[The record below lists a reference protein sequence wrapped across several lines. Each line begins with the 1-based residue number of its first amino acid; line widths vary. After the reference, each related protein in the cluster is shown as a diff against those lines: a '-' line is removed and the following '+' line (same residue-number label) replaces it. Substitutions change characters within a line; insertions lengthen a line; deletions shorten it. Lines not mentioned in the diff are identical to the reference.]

1 MREGAEEAVHASE
14 RGGGG
19 GGGGG
24 AREGRRRIWA
34 EMAADL
40 GGEGVEEAVEARE

>member
-1 MREGAEEAVHASE
+1 MLEK
-14 RGGGG
+14 
-19 GGGGG
+19 
-24 AREGRRRIWA
+24 GRRRIWA